1 LNAHFFPKSDTNK
14 QKKNDE
20 IEIGKENPKF
30 KVKCLLNYR
39 EYFKCVKT
47 VETGVKIGFPVFLF
61 HYSTSHSGMEK
72 KGESM
77 DLVLLSRGLLVINFE
92 YLDFLV

>member
-1 LNAHFFPKSDTNK
+1 
-14 QKKNDE
+14 
-20 IEIGKENPKF
+20 
-30 KVKCLLNYR
+30 
-39 EYFKCVKT
+39 VKT